1 LEKIPYL
8 ADLGVDGIWI
18 TPFFQS
24 PLVDEGYDI
33 SNHYEINPQYGNMD
47 IFDKIIL
54 ECKKNNIE
62 VLLDLVPN
70 HVSDKHEW
78 FIKSKK
84 KLIENERNY

>member
-1 LEKIPYL
+1 
-8 ADLGVDGIWI
+8 
-18 TPFFQS
+18 
-24 PLVDEGYDI
+24 
-33 SNHYEINPQYGNMD
+33 MD